1 MIPAPTKSMPPVPIQ
16 PPNRTT
22 CRFVMKY
29 PQTTELLIQY
39 QSERDY
45 VLTCLL
51 ASNFFRCLGREVN
64 SKELYRVGRHQ
75 SSLPRAFRVVY
86 RYRRR
91 CREERRQ
98 RGPYRALD
106 RQKAWGRPALSRP
119 REDMK
124 VNMSHLANRFQG
136 KGMVEYRAFL
146 TNRPGRYT
154 RRSI

>member
-51 ASNFFRCLGREVN
+51 ANNFFRCLGREVN

-75 SSLPRAFRVVY
+75 SSLPRVFRVVY

-91 CREERRQ
+91 CREER
-98 RGPYRALD
+98 P
-106 RQKAWGRPALSRP
+106 RP

-124 VNMSHLANRFQG
+124 VNMSHLANRCQG